1 MPYLLDRLN
10 QDHRHLA
17 RLLVL
22 LKELLD
28 RFHEGSEP
36 DYELMCEM
44 LEYMECYA
52 DQVHHPTEELIF
64 QRMLGYGAEKKQVLD
79 ILTHQHALLSRMN
92 KRFRQSLEG
101 IVHEEVLLRQDVEH
115 QGRELVDTLWEHLKL
130 EEAEAF
136 PYALERLSA
145 ADWEELTDAAPKFN
159 DPVFG
164 DYDPARFRT
173 LFQHLMEQTQ
183 T

>member
-1 MPYLLDRLN
+1 MPHLLDRLK
-10 QDHRHLA
+10 QDHKHLA
-17 RLLVL
+17 RLLDL
-22 LKELLD
+22 LADLLD
-28 RFHEGSEP
+28 RFHDGSEP

-64 QRMLGYGAEKKQVLD
+64 KRMLEYGNEKKRILD
-79 ILTHQHALLSRMN
+79 ILTHQHAVLSQMN

-101 IVHEEVLLRQDVEH
+101 IVHEEVLLREDVEH
-115 QGRELVDTLWEHLKL
+115 QGRELVETLWEHLNM

-136 PYALERLSA
+136 PYALERLTDE
-145 ADWEELTDAAPKFN
+145 DWEQVKEAAPKLN
-159 DPVFG
+159 DPLFG

-173 LFQHLMEQTQ
+173 LFAHLMEQVQ
-183 T
+183 P